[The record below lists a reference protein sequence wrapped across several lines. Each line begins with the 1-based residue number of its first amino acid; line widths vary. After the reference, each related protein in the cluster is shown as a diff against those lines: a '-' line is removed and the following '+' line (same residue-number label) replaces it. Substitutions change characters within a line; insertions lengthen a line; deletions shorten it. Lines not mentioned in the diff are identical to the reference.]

1 MLQTAN
7 DTVEHVK
14 EIVHLIEGTQKSDEQ
29 DSQLT
34 KEEDVS
40 IEDIPEEVL
49 KGFIKR
55 LDSQDIPEELAHLV
69 SEDAEKIVD
78 LQTKLESRA
87 PEKTASGKGEIH
99 ENGDSGII
107 SSTHEDKSEIEP
119 ADALIEKTEAVA
131 ENDDGLLVAALI
143 KRLSEV
149 KPSSEATPFSPTM
162 ADGTVEAEALESETV
177 SESSST
183 IEDIKLSSSGL
194 PADSGTNMANIQMDT
209 LNLQKANNEAL
220 VQNDQQ
226 GEIRASDDDASKT
239 SVKKPSKG
247 TLLARA
253 VIGAAA
259 GHYLTNTLLNT
270 NRRPG
275 FINSNPQ
282 FGTVQPQLQAYPVHQ
297 QYPVQQP

>member
-119 ADALIEKTEAVA
+119 ADALIEKTEALA

-177 SESSST
+177 SEPSST

-275 FINSNPQ
+275 VINSNPQ
-282 FGTVQPQLQAYPVHQ
+282 FGTVQPKLQAYPVRQ

>member
-1 MLQTAN
+1 M
-7 DTVEHVK
+7 
-14 EIVHLIEGTQKSDEQ
+14 S
-29 DSQLT
+29 
-34 KEEDVS
+34 EE
-40 IEDIPEEVL
+40 
-49 KGFIKR
+49 
-55 LDSQDIPEELAHLV
+55 
-69 SEDAEKIVD
+69 AEKIVD
-78 LQTKLESRA
+78 TSDLQTRLESRA

-177 SESSST
+177 SEPSST

-239 SVKKPSKG
+239 SVKKPS
-247 TLLARA
+247 
-253 VIGAAA
+253 
-259 GHYLTNTLLNT
+259 
-270 NRRPG
+270 
-275 FINSNPQ
+275 
-282 FGTVQPQLQAYPVHQ
+282 
-297 QYPVQQP
+297 